1 MVKLKLPLELL
12 VVMASSIEVPPT
24 ESLVEDGYPLDCVSH
39 RITVELLSGVSP
51 PMTLPF
57 IAGRAG
63 TEGVA
68 LSCRKVQPVSTEDAR
83 HITIV
88 EIKERSERLR
98 TAVVS
103 RLFRTFDQYCL

>member
-39 RITVELLSGVSP
+39 RITVELLTGVSP

-57 IAGRAG
+57 IAGRAGTEGAAG

-98 TAVVS
+98 TAGRV
-103 RLFRTFDQYCL
+103 